1 MAPENFYDS
10 RTRFQVPN
18 ASALTMSAELA
29 ALREGLFEQGTWQD
43 TLVDQCYSRSTP
55 SGLHPPPPPPVFTLR

>member
-1 MAPENFYDS
+1 MN
-10 RTRFQVPN
+10 
-18 ASALTMSAELA
+18 AELA

-55 SGLHPPPPPPVFTLR
+55 SGLHPPPPPPVLYSSLMVLEALHRNIR